1 MQRRDAGAAARQGLH
16 VRVRTSEESQVPP
29 PRSSPVHRR
38 AAEHLRNADP
48 VLARCLPP
56 DGQSW
61 RLPPSPG
68 AFPCLARA
76 IVGQQISGGAAR
88 SIVLRLRERS
98 GAGRFPSADWFGSAP
113 EDTLRGCG
121 LSTQKVRYL
130 RALSSEL
137 REGRL
142 DLHALS
148 GRPDAEVVERLAEL
162 PGIGRWTAEMFL
174 IFALHRPDVLPVGD
188 LGLRKAVQRN
198 WGDRA
203 LPSEARV
210 GRLGKRWVP
219 YRTYATY
226 ALWRSLEP
234 PGAGRREPEGGVNG

>member
-1 MQRRDAGAAARQGLH
+1 MEGRATGPRGERGLRGRLPSPG
-16 VRVRTSEESQVPP
+16 RVPDR
-29 PRSSPVHRR
+29 PRSPRPVHWT
-38 AAEHLRNADP
+38 AAEHLRTADP
-48 VLARCLPP
+48 VLARCFPPGGEGWKLPT
-56 DGQSW
+56 
-61 RLPPSPG
+61 SPG

-98 GAGRFPSADWFGSAP
+98 GAGRFPSPSWFSSTPESA
-113 EDTLRGCG
+113 LRDCG
-121 LSTQKVRYL
+121 LSPQKVRYL
-130 RALSSEL
+130 QTLSREL
-137 REGRL
+137 EEGRL
-142 DLHALS
+142 DLRVLS
-148 GRPDAEVVERLAEL
+148 GRTDGEVVERLTEL

-198 WGDRA
+198 WGSRR
-203 LPSEARV
+203 LPSETRV
-210 GRLGKRWVP
+210 AQLGKRWAP

-234 PGAGRREPEGGVNG
+234 PGPGPGTPKGGVNG

>member
-1 MQRRDAGAAARQGLH
+1 M
-16 VRVRTSEESQVPP
+16 
-29 PRSSPVHRR
+29 
-38 AAEHLRNADP
+38 
-48 VLARCLPP
+48 
-56 DGQSW
+56 
-61 RLPPSPG
+61 
-68 AFPCLARA
+68 
-76 IVGQQISGGAAR
+76 
-88 SIVLRLRERS
+88 
-98 GAGRFPSADWFGSAP
+98 
-113 EDTLRGCG
+113 
-121 LSTQKVRYL
+121 
-130 RALSSEL
+130 
-137 REGRL
+137 